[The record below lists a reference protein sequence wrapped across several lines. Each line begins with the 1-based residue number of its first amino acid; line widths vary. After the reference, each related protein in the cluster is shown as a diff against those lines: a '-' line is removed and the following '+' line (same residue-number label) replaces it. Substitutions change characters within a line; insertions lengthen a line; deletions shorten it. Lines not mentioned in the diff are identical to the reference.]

1 MKKYTDQ
8 EMATILTMA
17 KNGYRY
23 EAIAKHMNRKMGS
36 ILNLIYRMRAK
47 GENIPYRRNLK
58 RFGQQESTTL
68 GKRAAEK
75 LGVKLGYM
83 SNAINSENISD
94 DVRFWILNETSKNK
108 FETVADFL
116 VDLAV
121 DVYFL
126 EQEEKGKNQ

>member
-1 MKKYTDQ
+1 MRKYTDR
-8 EMATILTMA
+8 EIATVVTMA

-23 EAIAKHMNRKMGS
+23 EAIAEHMGRSLGS
-36 ILNLIYRMRAK
+36 ILNLIYRMRAR
-47 GENIPYRRNLK
+47 GEAIPYRRNLK
-58 RFGQQESTTL
+58 RFGRQETTTL

-75 LGVKLGYM
+75 LGVKLGYV
-83 SNAINSENISD
+83 SAAINAENIGD

-108 FETVADFL
+108 FDTVADFL
-116 VDLAV
+116 IDMAV